1 MIAKFRAYFNRYKRM
16 IYSVGVVNENT
27 ILVDFNGEGNLEHIF
42 LTNDVNL
49 MQCTGLKDK
58 YGQEIYEGDILTDEG
73 VFENDY
79 WDYAR
84 ISFDKD
90 SYTYGIVWKDEGI
103 IESITN
109 CSDYAIAGNIYE
121 DKELLDRVEVEE

>member
-1 MIAKFRAYFNRYKRM
+1 MIPKFRAYFNRYKRM
-16 IYSVGVVNENT
+16 IYGIGVVNENS
-27 ILVDFNGEGNLEHIF
+27 ILVDFIGDGDLETIF
-42 LTNDVNL
+42 LTNEIAL
-49 MQCTGLKDK
+49 MKSIGLKDK

-84 ISFDKD
+84 ICFDKD
-90 SYTYGIVWKDEGI
+90 CYTYGIVWKDEGI

-109 CSDYAIAGNIYE
+109 CSDYAIAGNVYE
-121 DKELLDRVEVEE
+121 DKELLDEVEE

>member
-1 MIAKFRAYFNRYKRM
+1 MRKQVMPVLEIGKVYKVR
-16 IYSVGVVNENT
+16 
-27 ILVDFNGEGNLEHIF
+27 FK
-42 LTNDVNL
+42 DVKANS
-49 MQCTGLKDK
+49 KNK
-58 YGQEIYEGDILTDEG
+58 KADEG

-84 ISFDKD
+84 ICFDKD
-90 SYTYGIVWKDEGI
+90 CYTYGIVWKDEGI

-121 DKELLDRVEVEE
+121 DKELLDRVKE

>member
-1 MIAKFRAYFNRYKRM
+1 MKFRVWDKEINYLDYRVRVTSTDKYEKVEVLDAFSDWREIEEPEY
-16 IYSVGVVNENT
+16 
-27 ILVDFNGEGNLEHIF
+27 ILMRGI
-42 LTNDVNL
+42 
-49 MQCTGLKDK
+49 GLKDK

-73 VFENDY
+73 AFENDY

-84 ISFDKD
+84 ICFDKD
-90 SYTYGIVWKDEGI
+90 CYTYGIVWKDEGI

-121 DKELLDRVEVEE
+121 DKELLDEVEEWK